1 MRATEYTL
9 STRPI
14 PMTTTVLGSTQV
26 RFRRRTSTAKTP
38 TKATPG
44 SACWDVYADIPF
56 PQLVLEPG
64 HAHAV
69 PTGWE
74 IEIPYGWTGL
84 VFARS
89 GLAARLQVHLANGVG
104 VIDSDY
110 RGELQIL
117 LEMTGLAADDHP
129 RNTDFLTIKPGER
142 IAQILFLPLPPV
154 EIIETD
160 QSLSSTVRG
169 EGGFGS
175 TGGS

>member
-1 MRATEYTL
+1 M
-9 STRPI
+9 ST
-14 PMTTTVLGSTQV
+14 VALGAAQV
-26 RFRRRTSTAKTP
+26 RFRRRTSTAKAP

-44 SACWDVYADIPF
+44 SACWDIYADIPF
-56 PQLVLEPG
+56 RQVILEPG
-64 HAHAV
+64 YSHAV

-74 IEIPYGWTGL
+74 IEIPWGWTGL

-110 RGELQIL
+110 RGELKIL
-117 LEMTGLAADDHP
+117 LEMTGLATGDDP
-129 RNTDFLTIKPGER
+129 RNTDFLTIRPGDR

-175 TGGS
+175 TGVS